1 MQTWNSWWDENYTSD
16 RISVAYDV
24 IEGAWRILLGEPG
37 AVENRSQNVRS
48 SHSQE
53 VPEDH
58 GENEVVE
65 PFQHVQ
71 MSKDDDG
78 VASNDGKG
86 HGSHGSVLGLSTM
99 KWANH
104 AYLKV
109 GVAITLTFSTLMAM
123 TAVR

>member
-1 MQTWNSWWDENYTSD
+1 
-16 RISVAYDV
+16 
-24 IEGAWRILLGEPG
+24 
-37 AVENRSQNVRS
+37 
-48 SHSQE
+48 
-53 VPEDH
+53 
-58 GENEVVE
+58 
-65 PFQHVQ
+65 

-99 KWANH
+99 EKANH